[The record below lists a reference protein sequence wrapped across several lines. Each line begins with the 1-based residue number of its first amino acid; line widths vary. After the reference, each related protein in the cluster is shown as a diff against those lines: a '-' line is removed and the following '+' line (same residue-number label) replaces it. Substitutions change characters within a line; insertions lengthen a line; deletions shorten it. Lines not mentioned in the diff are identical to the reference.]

1 MLTEEDNVEWDPNF
15 PPQMGEE
22 YTETVQSTPL
32 HRFFRYI
39 ENREVAKAL
48 LKDRGLKKIRLGI
61 EGIVN
66 LRYLFEFALCLC
78 FKNA

>member
-1 MLTEEDNVEWDPNF
+1 VVLTDEDNVEWDPNF

-22 YTETVQSTPL
+22 YSETVRSTQL

-48 LKDRGLKKIRLGI
+48 LKERGLKKIRLGI
-61 EGIVN
+61 EGH
-66 LRYLFEFALCLC
+66 
-78 FKNA
+78 